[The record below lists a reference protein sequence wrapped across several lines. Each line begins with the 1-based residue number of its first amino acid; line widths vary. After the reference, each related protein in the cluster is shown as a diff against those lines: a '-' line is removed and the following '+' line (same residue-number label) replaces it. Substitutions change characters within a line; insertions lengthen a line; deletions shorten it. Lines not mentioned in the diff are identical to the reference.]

1 VIEGLPGFTLAAAF
15 LAGLAGGAHCAAMC
29 GPLIRIASCARV
41 NGSGGERWLR
51 HALAYNA
58 GRIATYAAAGAV
70 TGAVGAGGLALRGE
84 PLTQQLVLAAMS
96 VSLIVLAAYLAG
108 LAPLVR
114 AVEAAGAVA
123 WRRIAPVSR
132 RFLPASTPARA
143 FGLGLVFG
151 WLPCG
156 MVYVALLAALSTAHP
171 LSGALVMAAFGL
183 GTLPNLL
190 AISAWFRYCAAWARG
205 GAARALV
212 AAVIAGVGVFG
223 LAKALGPASAAGHGA
238 WHLSVPAGAGASVGR
253 SH

>member
-1 VIEGLPGFTLAAAF
+1 MIDGLPGFTLAAVF

-29 GPLIRIASCARV
+29 GPLVGIACRAR
-41 NGSGGERWLR
+41 GDGGGGRRWLR

-58 GRIATYAAAGAV
+58 GRIATYGIAGAI

-84 PLTQQLVLAAMS
+84 PLTQQTLLAVMS

-108 LAPLVR
+108 VAPLVR
-114 AVEAAGAVA
+114 GIEAAGAVA
-123 WRRIAPVSR
+123 WRRIAPHSR

-156 MVYVALLAALSTAHP
+156 MVYVALIAALATAHP
-171 LSGALVMAAFGL
+171 LHGALVMTAFGL

-190 AISAWFRYCAAWARG
+190 AIAAWYRYAAAWAKGR
-205 GAARALV
+205 AARALV
-212 AAVIAGVGVFG
+212 AAVIAGVGIFG
-223 LAKALGPASAAGHGA
+223 LAKAVGPGSVSGHGA
-238 WHLSVPAGAGASVGR
+238 WHLSVPGITAIVSG
-253 SH
+253 H

>member
-1 VIEGLPGFTLAAAF
+1 VIEGLPALTLAAAF

-29 GPLIRIASCARV
+29 GPLVGIACRARDGV
-41 NGSGGERWLR
+41 SGGEWLR

-58 GRIATYAAAGAV
+58 GRIASYAIAGAV

-96 VSLIVLAAYLAG
+96 VSLIVLAAYVAG
-108 LAPLVR
+108 AAPLMR
-114 AVEAAGAVA
+114 AIEAAGAVA
-123 WRRIAPVSR
+123 WRRIGPVSR

-156 MVYVALLAALSTAHP
+156 MVYVALIAALATAHP
-171 LSGALVMAAFGL
+171 LHGALVMAAFGL

-190 AISAWFRYCAAWARG
+190 AISAWFRYAATRARG
-205 GAARALV
+205 RVARVLA
-212 AAVIAGVGVFG
+212 AAVIAAVGIVG
-223 LAKALGPASAAGHGA
+223 LAKAVEPAMVSADGS
-238 WHLSVPAGAGASVGR
+238 WCLTVPGITAIFSGR
-253 SH
+253 